1 MYECYKIVTNGKE
14 QMMEKFIRKYMVPRR
29 HTRKENLL
37 SALIGVVMGLTI
49 FCPLFTARAQAEET
63 ASESCMTAE
72 VHNFRPSDEAG
83 TQELPE
89 TIPVEETAQET
100 PEENIPVQTEEKQE
114 DILATLDPGELDI
127 FARAVEAEAGNQGL
141 YGKQLVAD
149 VILNRVTSRDFPDTI
164 TDVIMDRNAKGTY
177 QFSVVYDGRI
187 NTVTPTEETYEAIR
201 TELTQVQYPSLM
213 YFSAE
218 GYLPYGTPWKQV
230 GGHYF
235 NIG

>member
-1 MYECYKIVTNGKE
+1 
-14 QMMEKFIRKYMVPRR
+14 MEKFIRKYMVPRR
-29 HTRKENLL
+29 HTCKENLL
-37 SALIGVVMGLTI
+37 SAFIGVLVGLTV
-49 FCPLFTARAQAEET
+49 FCPLFTARAQAEEMV
-63 ASESCMTAE
+63 SETCMTAE
-72 VHNFRPSDEAG
+72 VHNFGSSVEA
-83 TQELPE
+83 
-89 TIPVEETAQET
+89 IAQE
-100 PEENIPVQTEEKQE
+100 IPASETE
-114 DILATLDPGELDI
+114 DILDTLDPKELDI
-127 FARAVEAEAGNQGL
+127 FARAIEAEAGNQGL

-149 VILNRVTSRDFPDTI
+149 VILNRVKSGDFPDTI

-177 QFSVVYDGRI
+177 QFSVVHDGRI

-218 GYLPYGTPWKQV
+218 GHLPYGTPWKQV